1 MPKEFGI
8 PAFPFSFFTKKD
20 KISECFS
27 KPKRTM
33 VDRSQSQRKGVNDL
47 NDEKI
52 IQAIQCSDE
61 TAMDYAINKYSR
73 LMWSIVSAVL
83 KNTASEQDMEE
94 CVADVFIYLWNHPEK
109 FDPRRGKLKVWLS
122 VVARS
127 QALDKYREL
136 ARSSAIP
143 LEDTFIADKI
153 GAADRI
159 LAQETRHTLIRA
171 INTLHEPDREIL
183 IRRYY
188 HEQKPREIAVALDM
202 PVKHVENR
210 LYRAKKKLRELISE
224 EV

>member
-1 MPKEFGI
+1 M
-8 PAFPFSFFTKKD
+8 
-20 KISECFS
+20 
-27 KPKRTM
+27 
-33 VDRSQSQRKGVNDL
+33 

-52 IQAIQCSDE
+52 IQAIRNGDE
-61 TAMDYAINKYSR
+61 AAIDHVINKYSK

-83 KNTASEQDMEE
+83 KNIASEQDMEE
-94 CVADVFIYLWNHPEK
+94 CVADVFIHLWTQPEK
-109 FDPRRGKLKVWLS
+109 FDPQRGKLKVWLCI
-122 VVARS
+122 VARS

-136 ARSSAIP
+136 ARYNDMP

-153 GAADRI
+153 GAADRV
-159 LAQETRHTLIRA
+159 LAQETRQTLIRA

-202 PVKHVENR
+202 PVKCVENR
-210 LYRAKKKLRELISE
+210 LYRSKKKLRELISK

>member
-1 MPKEFGI
+1 M
-8 PAFPFSFFTKKD
+8 
-20 KISECFS
+20 
-27 KPKRTM
+27 
-33 VDRSQSQRKGVNDL
+33 

-52 IQAIQCSDE
+52 IQAIRDGSE
-61 TAMDYAINKYSR
+61 TAIDHVITKYSK

-83 KNTASEQDMEE
+83 KNIASEQDMEE
-94 CVADVFIYLWNHPEK
+94 CVADVFIHLWNHPEK
-109 FDPRRGKLKVWLS
+109 FDPQRGKLKVWLC

-136 ARSSAIP
+136 VRHNDIP
-143 LEDTFIADKI
+143 LEDTFIPDKI
-153 GAADRI
+153 GAADRV
-159 LAQETRHTLIRA
+159 LAQETRQALINA

-188 HEQKPREIAVALDM
+188 HEQKNREIAVALDI

-210 LYRAKKKLRELISE
+210 LYRAKKKMRELISE